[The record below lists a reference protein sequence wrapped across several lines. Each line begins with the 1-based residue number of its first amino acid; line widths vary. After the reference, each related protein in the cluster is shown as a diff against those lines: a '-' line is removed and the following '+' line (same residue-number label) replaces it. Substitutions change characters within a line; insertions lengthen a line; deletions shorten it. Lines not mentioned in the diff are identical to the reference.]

1 MIDID
6 IILIL
11 AVWFLWLFAGI
22 VAKYGGKNERAF

>member
-1 MIDID
+1 MEIDID

-22 VAKYGGKNERAF
+22 IAKYGGGK